1 MKRLQSWRL
10 RRPWQHIR
18 ARMPCRKCFA
28 DEVDE
33 KNFFFLLFHFSKY
46 IGENRKYVR
55 PILKYIG
62 PILKFKAHIFDVF

>member
-33 KNFFFLLFHFSKY
+33 KKFFFLLFHFSKY

-62 PILKFKAHIFDVF
+62 PILKFKAHIFAVF